1 MRRPFTTLG
10 FCIKDGDIDTLPGV
24 SPSHWCAFL
33 LGLSSRLQIWKCTR
47 EIVDAADQQGNTAL
61 HYAVESANYHVAR
74 VLVEDFKADANVP
87 NRRQMRALHFAV
99 DKSRPRLVRL
109 LLDEGHADVNARDFQ
124 GNTPLI
130 LLTGLSASDLDE
142 YANSDDDD
150 EEEAEEE
157 EGETRRDGDG
167 DGEEKEEEGE
177 EEEEEDSVSMRV
189 ARLLLARGA
198 DVNAANF
205 AGMAALHQSMRRFD
219 MDMMEL
225 LIAHGADVNG
235 VNKFGDS
242 PLHHAARLAMFPVI
256 WQQLLRHGAD
266 PTARDRSGQ
275 TPLEIVPNDRL
286 RVAVAEAIAAF
297 QRESQA

>member
-1 MRRPFTTLG
+1 
-10 FCIKDGDIDTLPGV
+10 
-24 SPSHWCAFL
+24 L

-150 EEEAEEE
+150 EEEEEEAEEE

-167 DGEEKEEEGE
+167 DGEEEEEEEEG
-177 EEEEEDSVSMRV
+177 EEEEDSVSMRV
-189 ARLLLARGA
+189 ARLLLARDA

-205 AGMAALHQSMRRFD
+205 AGMAALHQVGSRMLR
-219 MDMMEL
+219 
-225 LIAHGADVNG
+225 
-235 VNKFGDS
+235 
-242 PLHHAARLAMFPVI
+242 
-256 WQQLLRHGAD
+256 LLRCRHEPASRRYKVGHQAD
-266 PTARDRSGQ
+266 M
-275 TPLEIVPNDRL
+275 
-286 RVAVAEAIAAF
+286 AI
-297 QRESQA
+297 